1 MGELSASLN
10 KNQIDIQDS
19 PISASELFNLIS
31 RITDNTIS
39 GKIAKDVFR
48 LMWDEKR
55 SVDEIIKDQDL
66 EQMTDIGAL
75 ELVIDQIIAKN
86 LNQVEQFKNGNTK
99 LLGFFVGQVMK
110 ATQGKA
116 NPKQVNQILN
126 DRLS

>member
-1 MGELSASLN
+1 
-10 KNQIDIQDS
+10 
-19 PISASELFNLIS
+19 
-31 RITDNTIS
+31 
-39 GKIAKDVFR
+39 
-48 LMWDEKR
+48 MWDEKR

-86 LNQVEQFKNGNTK
+86 FNQVEQFKNGNTK

-126 DRLS
+126 EKLS